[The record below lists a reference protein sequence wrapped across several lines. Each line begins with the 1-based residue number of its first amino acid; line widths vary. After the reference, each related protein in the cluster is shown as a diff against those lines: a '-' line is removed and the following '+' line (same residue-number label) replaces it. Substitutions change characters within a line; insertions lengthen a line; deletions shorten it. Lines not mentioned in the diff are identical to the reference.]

1 MAETTAVIQGNGT
14 DTTFQLLIKLVEKM
28 GEMSG
33 TLRGIDSGLTEF
45 RTSTA
50 SQLANLQERAGR
62 GEALNEVQNTKIVQ
76 LEHDRDALRREIA
89 EMKTAHAN
97 DLRDLK
103 EQQREDDRTRWMV
116 RGGLILLSF
125 VAPALW
131 QYVIIPL
138 LAR

>member
-1 MAETTAVIQGNGT
+1 MAETTAAIQGNGT

-33 TLRGIDSGLTEF
+33 TLRGIDNGLTEF
-45 RTSTA
+45 RTNTA

-62 GEALNEVQNTKIVQ
+62 GEALNEVQNTKISQ
-76 LEHDRDALRREIA
+76 LERDRDALRHEIVQ
-89 EMKTAHAN
+89 MKIDH
-97 DLRDLK
+97 DKELRDL
-103 EQQREDDRTRWMV
+103 EVQQREDDRTRWMV
-116 RGGLILLSF
+116 RGGLAVLAIF
-125 VAPALW
+125 APALW